1 MGFFS
6 SEKDNNVR
14 KQYNGGSSPRPAGNN
29 NAVDDAMRSSYPQ
42 ASREQEKPVVDVVD
56 FHETTDDTLKSKHT
70 SQPVNTVKTPAQG
83 SAKKGETFFAKEVNI
98 SGTLNSSTD
107 IIIEGVFE
115 GPIHTAGDVTVRN
128 GGVVKGDI
136 TASNV
141 YLDNASI
148 EGNIEATSAS
158 INGKMVGDVM
168 VNAVTFDASAKFDGE
183 VSTCGLEVKNGAMV
197 HGQIDVRA
205 EDVPAKNVPKNG
217 QKANDGVVV
226 NNAKNVQPSQN
237 AGSSSVKH

>member
-115 GPIHTAGDVTVRN
+115 GPIHTAGDVTVLSR
-128 GGVVKGDI
+128 VILPLPMSILTTHPSRV
-136 TASNV
+136 TSRLPVQASMARW
-141 YLDNASI
+141 L
-148 EGNIEATSAS
+148 
-158 INGKMVGDVM
+158 VM
-168 VNAVTFDASAKFDGE
+168 
-183 VSTCGLEVKNGAMV
+183 
-197 HGQIDVRA
+197 
-205 EDVPAKNVPKNG
+205 
-217 QKANDGVVV
+217 
-226 NNAKNVQPSQN
+226 
-237 AGSSSVKH
+237 

>member
-168 VNAVTFDASAKFDGE
+168 VNAVTFDASAEFDGE

-205 EDVPAKNVPKNG
+205 EDVPSKNVSKNG
-217 QKANDGVVV
+217 QKANDAVVV

-237 AGSSSVKH
+237 AGASSAKH